1 MRYDL
6 RLHGVTADG
15 VKCRA
20 DISAYART
28 KDELFKEA
36 DAAGRLGPWTAI
48 EPPYDLIPE
57 GSQITVEDVT
67 DLSGRTKRKK
77 KR

>member
-20 DISAYART
+20 DISAYARS
-28 KDELFKEA
+28 KEELFKEA
-36 DAAGRLGPWTAI
+36 DLAARAGPWLAV

-57 GSQITVEDVT
+57 GQTITIEHVT
-67 DLSGRTKRKK
+67 DLSGRAKRK
-77 KR
+77 RR